1 MILCVTVRDLLFV
14 TWQVAPEDVA
24 AKLPAGLEPELVDG
38 SGLVT
43 LAFARAVRARLGR
56 LPVPSFSKLTVHSY
70 VTGSHGPGLYFL
82 EARVSRSTLGRG
94 LLGIPFATA
103 RVRARRGVALAP
115 QLRASIRYQTN
126 GAGEP
131 PELGSGLIG
140 SQEIA
145 YFESGGL
152 FRLVARH
159 APIDW
164 NDAETIAPPE
174 YGPVTALG
182 FDVAV
187 APNSLLYSDRVSF
200 RAELPPARVG
210 RR

>member
-1 MILCVTVRDLLFV
+1 MILGITVRDLVFA
-14 TWQVAPEDVA
+14 TWRVAPEDVA

-56 LPVPSFSKLTVHSY
+56 LPVPSFTKLTVHSY
-70 VTGSHGPGLYFL
+70 VTGPDGPGLYFL
-82 EARVSRSTLGRG
+82 ETRVSRSTLGRR
-94 LLGIPFATA
+94 LLGVPFPTA

-115 QLRASIRYQTN
+115 QLRASLRYRTN
-126 GAGEP
+126 GAGEA
-131 PELGSGLIG
+131 PELGSGLVG
-140 SQEIA
+140 SHEIA

-152 FRLVARH
+152 FRIVARH

-164 NDAETIAPPE
+164 HDAETIAPPE

-182 FDVAV
+182 FDVTDE
-187 APNSLLYSDRVSF
+187 PSSLLYSDRVSF